1 MTNSPGSYR
10 GRFAPSPTGPLHQ
23 GSLVAAVASYLEA
36 RTQQGQWLLRMEDVD
51 ELRNVKGAADSILRS
66 LEAYGFEW
74 DESVIYQTQ
83 RKDAYEA
90 ALQQLKQ
97 LSLVYPCN
105 CSRKQL
111 RAAALEGKLQSGPLG
126 YIYPGTCRQQSF
138 KQQSPKQG
146 QPEDYAIRIKAPER
160 EICIEDALQ
169 GEYCQHL
176 SDELGDFIIRR
187 RDGLFAYQLAV
198 VVDDAWQ
205 NISHVVRGAD
215 LLDSTPRQIYM
226 QQCLGYTP
234 LHYAHLPIMCNARG
248 DKLSKQTGAE
258 GIGHSASVPR
268 LVDALRFLGQ
278 QPPAELQRA
287 TLSDVWQWALANWQ
301 LQQARKPD
309 SKPS

>member
-23 GSLVAAVASYLEA
+23 GSLIAAVASYLEA

-74 DESVIYQTQ
+74 DESVVYQTQ
-83 RKDAYEA
+83 RKEAYEA
-90 ALQQLKQ
+90 ALHQLKQ
-97 LSLVYPCN
+97 QSLVYPCS

-111 RAAALEGKLQSGPLG
+111 RAAALEGKLKSGPLG
-126 YIYPGTCRQQSF
+126 YIYPGTCRSQSF
-138 KQQSPKQG
+138 RPGHSH
-146 QPEDYAIRIKAPER
+146 DYAIRIKTPQR

-169 GEYCQHL
+169 DSYCQHL
-176 SDELGDFIIRR
+176 SEELGDFVIRR

-205 NISHVVRGAD
+205 SISHVVRGVD
-215 LLDSTPRQIYM
+215 LLDSTPRQVYL
-226 QQCLGYTP
+226 QQCLDYAP
-234 LHYAHLPIMCNARG
+234 LHYAHLPILRNAHG

-258 GIGHSASVPR
+258 GIGHTASVPR

-287 TLSDVWQWALANWQ
+287 TLQDVWQWALANWQ
-301 LQQARKPD
+301 LQRARKPGQEQ
-309 SKPS
+309 S

>member
-1 MTNSPGSYR
+1 
-10 GRFAPSPTGPLHQ
+10 LHQ

-90 ALQQLKQ
+90 ALQQLKRQ
-97 LSLVYPCN
+97 ALVYPCT

-111 RAAALEGKLQSGPLG
+111 RAAALQGKLKSGPLG
-126 YIYPGTCRQQSF
+126 YIYPGTCRSQVF
-138 KQQSPKQG
+138 RPG
-146 QPEDYAIRIKAPER
+146 HPHDYAIRIKTPHR

-169 GEYCQHL
+169 GHYCQHL
-176 SDELGDFIIRR
+176 GNELGDFVIRR

-215 LLDSTPRQIYM
+215 LLDSTPRQVFL
-226 QQCLGYTP
+226 QQCLGYAP
-234 LHYAHLPIMCNARG
+234 LHYAHLPIMCNAQG

-268 LVDALRFLGQ
+268 LVEALRFLGQ

-287 TLSDVWQWALANWQ
+287 TLKDIWQWALANWQ
-301 LQQARKPD
+301 LQRACEPD
-309 SKPS
+309 QEQS

>member
-1 MTNSPGSYR
+1 MTNSPGPYR

-23 GSLVAAVASYLEA
+23 GSLVAALASYLEA
-36 RTQQGQWLLRMEDVD
+36 RTQHGQWLVRMEDVD

-74 DESVIYQTQ
+74 DESVVYQTQ
-83 RKDAYEA
+83 RKDAYEE

-97 LSLVYPCN
+97 QSLVFPCI

-111 RAAALEGKLQSGPLG
+111 RAAALDGKLESGPLG
-126 YIYPGTCRQQSF
+126 YIYPGTCREQSF
-138 KQQSPKQG
+138 KPDM
-146 QPEDYAIRIKAPER
+146 PEDYAIRIKTPAR

-169 GEYCQHL
+169 GQYCQHL
-176 SDELGDFIIRR
+176 SEQLGDFVIRR

-215 LLDSTPRQIYM
+215 LLDSTPRQVYL
-226 QQCLGYTP
+226 QQCLGYAA
-234 LHYAHLPIMCNARG
+234 LHYAHLPIMLNTHG

-258 GIGHSASVPR
+258 GIGHAADVPR
-268 LVDALRFLGQ
+268 LVDALEFLGQ
-278 QPPAELQRA
+278 KPPTELQRA
-287 TLSDVWQWALANWQ
+287 TLRDVWQWALANWN
-301 LQQARKPD
+301 LQQATD
-309 SKPS
+309 AA

>member
-1 MTNSPGSYR
+1 MTNSPGNYR

-74 DESVIYQTQ
+74 DESVVYQTQ
-83 RKDAYEA
+83 RKEAYEV
-90 ALQQLKQ
+90 ALHQLKQ
-97 LSLVYPCN
+97 QSLVYPCT

-111 RAAALEGKLQSGPLG
+111 RAAALEGKLKSGPLG
-126 YIYPGTCRQQSF
+126 YIYPGTCRSQSF
-138 KQQSPKQG
+138 KPGHSH
-146 QPEDYAIRIKAPER
+146 DYAIRIKADER

-169 GEYCQHL
+169 DNYCQHL
-176 SDELGDFIIRR
+176 GDELGDFVIRR

-205 NISHVVRGAD
+205 NITHVVRGTD
-215 LLDSTPRQIYM
+215 LLDSTPRQVYL
-226 QQCLGYTP
+226 QQCLGYAP
-234 LHYAHLPIMCNARG
+234 LHYAHLPIMRNPQG

-258 GIGHSASVPR
+258 GIGHAADVPR

-278 QPPAELQRA
+278 QPPAELHRA
-287 TLSDVWQWALANWQ
+287 TLHDAWQWALANWQ
-301 LQQARKPD
+301 LQLARKPD
-309 SKPS
+309 HEQS

>member
-1 MTNSPGSYR
+1 MTNSLSSYR

-23 GSLVAAVASYLEA
+23 GSLVAALASYLEA

-74 DESVIYQTQ
+74 DESVVYQTQ
-83 RKDAYEA
+83 RKEAYEA
-90 ALQQLKQ
+90 ALLQLKQ
-97 LSLVYPCN
+97 QSLVYPCS

-111 RAAALEGKLQSGPLG
+111 RAAALEGKLKSGPLG
-126 YIYPGTCRQQSF
+126 YIYPGTCRSQSF
-138 KQQSPKQG
+138 RPG
-146 QPEDYAIRIKAPER
+146 HPHDYAIRIKTPQR

-169 GEYCQHL
+169 DSYCQHL
-176 SDELGDFIIRR
+176 SDDLGDFVIRR

-215 LLDSTPRQIYM
+215 LLDSTPRQVYL
-226 QQCLGYTP
+226 QQCLGYAP
-234 LHYAHLPIMCNARG
+234 MHYAHLPIMRNAQG

-258 GIGHSASVPR
+258 GIGHSADVSR
-268 LVDALRFLGQ
+268 LVDALHFLGQ
-278 QPPAELQRA
+278 QPPEDLHRA
-287 TLSDVWQWALANWQ
+287 TLHDVWQWALANWQ
-301 LQQARKPD
+301 LQLARKPHQEQ
-309 SKPS
+309 S

>member
-1 MTNSPGSYR
+1 MTHSSSRYR

-23 GSLVAAVASYLEA
+23 GSLVAALASYLEA

-66 LEAYGFEW
+66 LDAYGFEW
-74 DESVIYQTQ
+74 DGSVLYQTQ
-83 RKDAYEA
+83 RKEAYEA

-97 LSLVYPCN
+97 QALVYPCS

-111 RAAALEGKLQSGPLG
+111 RAAALEEKLESGPLG
-126 YIYPGTCRQQSF
+126 YIYPGTCRQQPFRPGHS
-138 KQQSPKQG
+138 QN
-146 QPEDYAIRIKAPER
+146 YAIRIKAAER

-169 GEYCQHL
+169 DRYCQHL
-176 SDELGDFIIRR
+176 SEQLGDFVIRR

-215 LLDSTPRQIYM
+215 LLDSTPRQIYL

-234 LHYAHLPIMCNARG
+234 LHYAHLPVMRNAHG
-248 DKLSKQTGAE
+248 DKLSKQTGAD
-258 GIGHSASVPR
+258 GIGHTASVPR

-278 QPPAELQRA
+278 RPPAELRRA
-287 TLSDVWQWALANWQ
+287 TLHDVWQWALANWQ
-301 LQQARKPD
+301 LQLARKPEREL
-309 SKPS
+309 S

>member
-1 MTNSPGSYR
+1 M
-10 GRFAPSPTGPLHQ
+10 
-23 GSLVAAVASYLEA
+23 AALASYLEA
-36 RTQQGQWLLRMEDVD
+36 RTQQGQWLVRMEDVD

-97 LSLVYPCN
+97 QALVYPCN

-111 RAAALEGKLQSGPLG
+111 RAAALKGKLKSGPLG
-126 YIYPGTCRQQSF
+126 YIYPGTCRSQSF
-138 KQQSPKQG
+138 KPG
-146 QPEDYAIRIKAPER
+146 HTNDYAIRIKTPQR

-169 GEYCQHL
+169 DSYCQHL
-176 SDELGDFIIRR
+176 GDELGDFVIRR

-215 LLDSTPRQIYM
+215 LLDSTPRQVYL
-226 QQCLGYTP
+226 QQCLGYAP
-234 LHYAHLPIMCNARG
+234 LHYAHLPIMRNPQG

-258 GIGHSASVPR
+258 GIGHSADVSR

-278 QPPAELQRA
+278 QPPADLHRA
-287 TLSDVWQWALANWQ
+287 TLDDVWQWALANWQ
-301 LQQARKPD
+301 LQRARKAD
-309 SKPS
+309 SDLS

>member
-23 GSLVAAVASYLEA
+23 GSLIAAVASYLEA
-36 RTQQGQWLLRMEDVD
+36 RTQQGQWLLRIEDVD

-74 DESVIYQTQ
+74 DESVVYQTQ
-83 RKDAYEA
+83 RKEAYEA

-97 LSLVYPCN
+97 QSLAYPCT

-111 RAAALEGKLQSGPLG
+111 RAAALEGKLKSGPLG
-126 YIYPGTCRQQSF
+126 YIYPGTCRSQSF
-138 KQQSPKQG
+138 KPGHSQ
-146 QPEDYAIRIKAPER
+146 DYAIRIKAAAR

-169 GEYCQHL
+169 GIYCQHL
-176 SDELGDFIIRR
+176 SDDLGDFVIRR

-205 NISHVVRGAD
+205 NISHVVRGVD
-215 LLDSTPRQIYM
+215 LLDSTPRQVYL
-226 QQCLGYTP
+226 QQCLDYAP
-234 LHYAHLPIMCNARG
+234 LHYAHLPILRNAHG

-268 LVDALRFLGQ
+268 LVDALHFLGQ

-287 TLSDVWQWALANWQ
+287 TLRDVWQWALANWQ
-301 LQQARKPD
+301 LQRACKTTSNPD
-309 SKPS
+309 

>member
-1 MTNSPGSYR
+1 MTNSPGNYR

-23 GSLVAAVASYLEA
+23 GSLVAALASYLEA
-36 RTQQGQWLLRMEDVD
+36 RTQQGQWLVRMEDVD

-97 LSLVYPCN
+97 QERVYPCS

-111 RAAALEGKLQSGPLG
+111 RAAALEGKLKSGPLG
-126 YIYPGTCRQQSF
+126 YIYPGTCRSQSF
-138 KQQSPKQG
+138 KPG
-146 QPEDYAIRIKAPER
+146 RTNDYAIRIKTPQR

-169 GEYCQHL
+169 DSYCQHL
-176 SDELGDFIIRR
+176 GDELGDFVIRR

-215 LLDSTPRQIYM
+215 LLDSTPRQVYL
-226 QQCLGYTP
+226 QQCLGYAP
-234 LHYAHLPIMCNARG
+234 LHYAHLPIMRNPQG

-258 GIGHSASVPR
+258 GIGHSADISR

-278 QPPAELQRA
+278 QPPADLHRA
-287 TLSDVWQWALANWQ
+287 TLHDVWQWALANWQ
-301 LQQARKPD
+301 LQRARKAD
-309 SKPS
+309 SDLS

>member
-1 MTNSPGSYR
+1 MTNTLARYR

-23 GSLVAAVASYLEA
+23 GSLVAALASYLEA

-51 ELRNVKGAADSILRS
+51 ELRNVKGAASSILRS

-74 DESVIYQTQ
+74 DESVVYQTR

-90 ALQQLKQ
+90 ALQRLKQ
-97 LSLVYPCN
+97 QGLVYPCN

-111 RAAALEGKLQSGPLG
+111 RAAALEGALESGPLG

-138 KQQSPKQG
+138 KPGRPK
-146 QPEDYAIRIKAPER
+146 DYAIRIKAPEH

-169 GEYCQHL
+169 GRYCQHL
-176 SDELGDFIIRR
+176 SQQLGDFVIRR

-215 LLDSTPRQIYM
+215 LLDSTPRQVYL
-226 QQCLGYTP
+226 QQCLGYAP
-234 LHYAHLPIMCNARG
+234 LHYSHLPIMRNTQG
-248 DKLSKQTGAE
+248 DKLSKQTGAD
-258 GIGHSASVPR
+258 GIGHTASVPR
-268 LVDALRFLGQ
+268 LVDALSFLGQ
-278 QPPAELQRA
+278 RPPAELHRA
-287 TLSDVWQWALANWQ
+287 TLNDVWQWALANWQ
-301 LQQARKPD
+301 LQLAAKPE
-309 SKPS
+309 PHPA

>member
-1 MTNSPGSYR
+1 MTNALSSYR

-23 GSLVAAVASYLEA
+23 GSLIAALASYLEA

-74 DESVIYQTQ
+74 DEPVVYQTQ
-83 RKDAYEA
+83 RKEAYEA
-90 ALQQLKQ
+90 ALHQLKQ
-97 LSLVYPCN
+97 QSLVYPCS

-111 RAAALEGKLQSGPLG
+111 RAAALEGKLKSGPLG
-126 YIYPGTCRQQSF
+126 YIYPGTCRSQSF
-138 KQQSPKQG
+138 RPG
-146 QPEDYAIRIKAPER
+146 HPHDYAIRIKTPQR

-169 GEYCQHL
+169 DSYCQHL
-176 SDELGDFIIRR
+176 SDDLGDFVIRR

-215 LLDSTPRQIYM
+215 LLDSTPRQVYL
-226 QQCLGYTP
+226 QQCLGYAP
-234 LHYAHLPIMCNARG
+234 LHYAHLPIMRNAQG

-268 LVDALRFLGQ
+268 LVDALRFLDQ
-278 QPPAELQRA
+278 QPPVELQRA
-287 TLSDVWQWALANWQ
+287 TLHDFWQWALDNWQ
-301 LQQARKPD
+301 LQLARKPD
-309 SKPS
+309 QEQS